1 MLTIFLI
8 LFVGVVFIIISTTR
22 FNLHPFLAL
31 LITAYGVAI
40 MAGIPL
46 ADISGIISGGFGS
59 TLKSIGLVIIAG
71 TIIGVILEKSNATI
85 TISQAII
92 RLVTEKRPTMALSI
106 IGYIVSIPVFC
117 DSAFVIL
124 SSLNKSLSQK
134 TKTSIVPLAIA
145 LSTGLYAPHVLIPP
159 TPGPLAAAA
168 NLEMSNLLLV
178 IVMGLLIAVPV
189 VIAGHIFANFLIK
202 KYPFDPALFSPPVD
216 IQQQETRKLPG
227 LTASLAPII
236 VPIILMALGTTTSF
250 LHDYLDFPRLINL
263 IGFVGTP
270 VNALL
275 IGMGFA
281 FLLMPGL
288 NKETLNDWVGEGL
301 KNAALIIMITGVG
314 GALGAVLQQMPL
326 QELLS
331 EGLATRSMGI
341 FLPFLI
347 AAVLKTAQGSSTV
360 AIITTSAI
368 LFPMLNSLGLDSDM
382 GKALV
387 VMATGAGAMTVSH
400 ANDSYFWVVSQFSG
414 MDIKTAYRTQT
425 MASLIQGVTGI
436 VTVYLVSLIV
446 V

>member
-1 MLTIFLI
+1 MIEIFLI
-8 LFVGVVFIIISTTR
+8 LVIGIAFIVIATSK

-31 LITAYGVAI
+31 LITAYGIAFF
-40 MAGIPL
+40 AGIPL
-46 ADISGIISGGFGS
+46 KEISSIITGGFGN

-85 TISQAII
+85 TISKAII
-92 RLVTEKRPTMALSI
+92 KLVTEKRPTTALSI

-124 SSLNKSLSQK
+124 SSLNKSLSAR

-168 NLEMSNLLLV
+168 NLEMDNLLLV
-178 IVMGLLIAVPV
+178 IVMGLLIAIPV

-202 KYPFDPALFSPPVD
+202 KYPYQESEGKELPEPELTEPAD
-216 IQQQETRKLPG
+216 LPSI
-227 LTASLAPII
+227 TAALAPIV
-236 VPIILMALGTTTSF
+236 VPILLMALGTTTAF
-250 LHDYLDFPRLINL
+250 LSTSINAPKLIAI
-263 IGFVGTP
+263 IGFLGTP

-275 IGMGFA
+275 MGMGVSF
-281 FLLMPGL
+281 FLMPGF
-288 NKETLNDWVGEGL
+288 NKETMSDWIGEGL
-301 KNAALIIMITGVG
+301 KNAALIIMITGIG
-314 GALGAVLQQMPL
+314 GSLGAVLQQLPL
-326 QELLS
+326 QEYLS
-331 EGLATRSMGI
+331 EGLATKSMGI

-425 MASLIQGVTGI
+425 VASLIQGVTGI
-436 VTVYLVSLIV
+436 ITVYLVSLFV